1 MYDEHEYLEQLDPS
15 YRLVVACGRLVPQKN
30 YPLLLQAFAKARSSN
45 KLKLI
50 ILGEGRLRRQ
60 ITTLAQELMIS
71 ADVML
76 PGHITNPYPYM
87 RRSDVFVLTSLWEGM
102 SIVLL

>member
-60 ITTLAQELMIS
+60 IITLAQELMIS

-76 PGHITNPYPYM
+76 TGHITNPYPYM